1 METSLKKEAEEFFQ
15 SVGLDV
21 TTVIR
26 FFLNRVLIRKKISFE
41 KESKESISRAQAL
54 EIFFRIVCQRKKCR
68 KYPWTKSMLKFR
80 ASRKKQSDCIQMI
93 VAPRDVHK
101 KNLIL
106 PQTDK

>member
-26 FFLNRVLIRKKISFE
+26 LFLNRVLIRKKISFE

-54 EIFFRIVCQRKKCR
+54 EIF
-68 KYPWTKSMLKFR
+68 YALR
-80 ASRKKQSDCIQMI
+80 AS
-93 VAPRDVHK
+93 A
-101 KNLIL
+101 KNVGNIPGLNLCRNSGRQEKNKAIAY
-106 PQTDK
+106 K